1 MSVPCGSIDRLD
13 RYFSLRYTGKQKV
26 QRRKSVKRFKTFL
39 CACGLLLLS
48 GCSAGVGVIGGA
60 DGPTKILLSSGDG
73 VNIWLIVVLIAVF
86 AIGAFIGYRNRN
98 KY

>member
-1 MSVPCGSIDRLD
+1 M
-13 RYFSLRYTGKQKV
+13 
-26 QRRKSVKRFKTFL
+26 KRFKIFL

-48 GCSAGVGVIGGA
+48 GCSANVGVIGGA
-60 DGPTKILLSSGDG
+60 DGPTKVFVSSDGG
-73 VNIWLIVVLIAVF
+73 VNVWLIVVLVAVF

>member
-1 MSVPCGSIDRLD
+1 M
-13 RYFSLRYTGKQKV
+13 
-26 QRRKSVKRFKTFL
+26 KRFKTFL

-48 GCSAGVGVIGGA
+48 GCSADVGIIGGA

>member
-1 MSVPCGSIDRLD
+1 M
-13 RYFSLRYTGKQKV
+13 
-26 QRRKSVKRFKTFL
+26 KRFKNISL
-39 CACGLLLLS
+39 CVRIAVAERLLGRCRRDRRCGRT
-48 GCSAGVGVIGGA
+48 
-60 DGPTKILLSSGDG
+60 DKNTLSSGDG